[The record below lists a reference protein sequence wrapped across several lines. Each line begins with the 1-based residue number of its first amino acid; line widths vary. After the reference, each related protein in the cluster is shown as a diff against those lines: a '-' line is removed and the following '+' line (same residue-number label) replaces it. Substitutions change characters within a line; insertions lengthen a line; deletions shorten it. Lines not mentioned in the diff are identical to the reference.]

1 MNQRQENLFQ
11 QLQHYRSELLQ
22 ILDHLTEEKAN
33 IIPTGFHNNI
43 RWNMG
48 HLYLD
53 QYLWIEALTKDKH
66 KELDHFANWF
76 GFGTSPDH
84 FDEKTPSF
92 EVLKMLLAQQPEQL
106 KEQYGHRLMEEFPPI
121 EMGMQTIE
129 QVLLRTIFHEGMHV
143 QAILTIHRIL
153 NETQSQ
159 DLQT

>member
-22 ILDHLTEEKAN
+22 ILDQLTEEKAN

-66 KELDHFANWF
+66 KELDHFTNWF

-92 EVLKMLLAQQPEQL
+92 DALKILLAQQPEQL

-153 NETQSQ
+153 NKSQSEA
-159 DLQT
+159 L

>member
-11 QLQHYRSELLQ
+11 QLQHYRSELL
-22 ILDHLTEEKAN
+22 N

-66 KELDHFANWF
+66 KELDHFTNWF

-92 EVLKMLLAQQPEQL
+92 DALKMLLAQQPEQL
-106 KEQYGHRLMEEFPPI
+106 KEQYGHRLMEVFPPI

-153 NETQSQ
+153 NES
-159 DLQT
+159 